1 MCIDLKNS
9 IVFLVPSY
17 FKIISFLFF
26 FLSSLLAH
34 DYLGIILLFCILLF
48 INLRSKINFKIYKID
63 FFDFIIIL
71 LTSIIC
77 HLQFI
82 YIFQFL
88 LIFSYIKYLLYTNN
102 YLDLDNSFYKIFK
115 HKLLKYFY
123 KYKIIKNNFKLYI
136 KTNYSMY
143 GKKYILKS
151 LYLSIKNIDCT
162 KYENLKKYV
171 IKSSKS
177 NLYDYLFVFMHAVS
191 FIFCFLLEV
200 YK

>member
-143 GKKYILKS
+143 GKRNIINS
-151 LYLSIKNIDCT
+151 LYLSFKNINYT
-162 KYENLKKYV
+162 KYENLKNQYDKINENLV
-171 IKSSKS
+171 ILHSIIIY
-177 NLYDYLFVFMHAVS
+177 NFNFLERS
-191 FIFCFLLEV
+191 FIYE
-200 YK
+200 

>member
-1 MCIDLKNS
+1 MKDN
-9 IVFLVPSY
+9 IVFSVPSY
-17 FKIISFLFF
+17 FKIVSFLFF
-26 FLSSLLAH
+26 LLSILVNFH
-34 DYLGIILLFCILLF
+34 YLGIILLFGILLF
-48 INLRSKINFKIYKID
+48 INLRSKINLKLYKLD
-63 FFDFIIIL
+63 YFEIL
-71 LTSIIC
+71 LLVIMFIIC
-77 HLQFI
+77 HLHFVYVFKI
-82 YIFQFL
+82 L
-88 LIFSYIKYLLYTNN
+88 LLLFYVKYLLYTNN
-102 YLDLDNSFYKIFK
+102 YIDLDDSFYKIFK
-115 HKLLKYFY
+115 HKLFRLFY
-123 KYKIIKNNFKLYI
+123 KYQIIKNNFRLYT

>member
-1 MCIDLKNS
+1 MKDN
-9 IVFLVPSY
+9 IVFSVPSY
-17 FKIISFLFF
+17 FKIVSFLFF
-26 FLSSLLAH
+26 LLSILATFH
-34 DYLGIILLFCILLF
+34 YLGIILLFGVLLF
-48 INLRSKINFKIYKID
+48 IILRSKINLKLYKID
-63 FFDFIIIL
+63 YFEMLFIIIVF
-71 LTSIIC
+71 IIC
-77 HLQFI
+77 HLHFV
-82 YIFQFL
+82 YVLKTL
-88 LIFSYIKYLLYTNN
+88 LLLFYVKYLLYTNN
-102 YLDLDNSFYKIFK
+102 YIDLDDSFYRIFK
-115 HKLLKYFY
+115 HKLFRLFY
-123 KYKIIKNNFKLYI
+123 KYRILKNNFRLYT

-151 LYLSIKNIDCT
+151 LYLSIKNIDCS